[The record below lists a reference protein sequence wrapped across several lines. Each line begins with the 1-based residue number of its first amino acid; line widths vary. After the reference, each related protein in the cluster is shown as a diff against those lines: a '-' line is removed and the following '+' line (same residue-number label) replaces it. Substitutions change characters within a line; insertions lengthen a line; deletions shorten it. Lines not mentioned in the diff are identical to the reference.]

1 MNNSSDDIILS
12 TQGLTKS
19 FGGVQVARHI
29 DFNIGRGARR
39 ALIGPNG
46 AGKTTF
52 INLLTGRV
60 SPDSGTVLFAGQDV
74 THLPPEARVK
84 RGIARTFQINSQF
97 RALTVLE
104 NVCLAATERQGL
116 GGCWWRSS
124 YPSHVVD
131 ECVALLRRVGL
142 LPYAG
147 VVVAELPYG
156 HQRILEIAMALALDP
171 SVLLLDEPAAGVP
184 SSDTHLILDVIDA
197 LSQDIAVLLIEHDM
211 RVVFRVASE
220 ITVLVQ
226 GAILMTGS
234 PAVVENDA
242 RVREIYLG
250 ARRG

>member
-1 MNNSSDDIILS
+1 MNAGADDIILS

-19 FGGVQVARHI
+19 FGGVQVARNI
-29 DFNIGRGARR
+29 DFDLRQGARR

-52 INLLTGRV
+52 INLLTGRI
-60 SPDSGTVLFAGQDV
+60 SPDAGTVSFAGQDV
-74 THLPPEARVK
+74 TRLPPETRVK

-104 NVCLAATERQGL
+104 NVCLAAAEHNGL
-116 GGCWWRSS
+116 GHCWWRSS
-124 YPSHVVD
+124 YPAHVVN
-131 ECVALLRRVGL
+131 ECAALLRHVGL
-142 LPYAG
+142 APYAG
-147 VVVAELPYG
+147 SVVAELPYG
-156 HQRILEIAMALALDP
+156 HQRILEIVMALALKP

-197 LSQDIAVLLIEHDM
+197 LAPDIAVLLIEHDM
-211 RVVFRVASE
+211 RVVFRVANE

-226 GAILMTGS
+226 GAVMMTGS
-234 PAVVENDA
+234 PDAVENDA

>member
-1 MNNSSDDIILS
+1 MSDRTGGVILA
-12 TQGLTKS
+12 TRNLNKS
-19 FGGVQVARHI
+19 FGGVRVAR
-29 DFNIGRGARR
+29 NIEFELKQGARR

-52 INLLTGRV
+52 VNLLTGRLE
-60 SPDSGTVLFAGQDV
+60 PDAGTILLGDQNV

-84 RGIARTFQINSQF
+84 RGLARTFQINSQF
-97 RALTVLE
+97 RALTVIE
-104 NVCLAATERQGL
+104 NVCLAAAEHNGL
-116 GGCWWRSS
+116 GHCWWRSS

-131 ECVALLRRVGL
+131 QCIVLLRQVGL
-142 LPYAG
+142 ASYAG
-147 VVVAELPYG
+147 SVVAELPYG
-156 HQRILEIAMALALDP
+156 HQRILEIAMALALKP

-184 SSDTHLILDVIDA
+184 SSETRLILDVIDA
-197 LSQDIAVLLIEHDM
+197 LSPHIAVLLIEHDM

-226 GAILMTGS
+226 GEILMTGS
-234 PAVVENDA
+234 PEAIENDP